1 MRSSFIVLIFMSM
14 CMVLQA
20 QQTGNFWTKKDPGK
34 VDLKDRIDYSADIK
48 DFSTF
53 ILDETALID
62 SVDDVPERFSG
73 ISSSTLIK
81 MPDGK
86 GGFINFKLYESNLL
100 PASWDDKYTELRSFY
115 GISGNTSLRLT
126 QTPQGFYGMIQK
138 PQGHI
143 LINPL
148 TDNAYM
154 VFEKE
159 KAATTPETWM
169 NCQFD
174 EQLPVDLSV
183 QDIFQDYENKIVDD
197 GLLRTYELA
206 VATTGEYAQF
216 HISEADAQNAAFD
229 EQMQVVL
236 SAIAVTIDRVN
247 SIYERDFAIT
257 LELID
262 ENDDIVYFDESDDP
276 YSNFSAGAMLSENQN
291 NIDNVIG
298 FSNYDIGHVFS
309 TGGGGVASLGSV
321 CTSSKARG
329 VTGLANPIGDPF
341 DIDYVAHEMGHQFGA
356 THTFNNSC
364 NTNRT
369 DATAFEPGSGNTIM
383 AYAGICPPNIQN
395 NSDAVFHI
403 ASVSQVF
410 NFIQQSSGSQCGSL
424 NTINNDPP
432 VINSPVA
439 DKTIPY
445 GTPFVLEADATDP
458 NNDVLTYNWEQL
470 DNEISV
476 QPPDSLSLNGPN
488 FRSLLPKDGPKR
500 FFPKYELVLDGALSS
515 EWEVLPWTNRNM
527 VFGVLI
533 RDNNPLGGQTVEDIV
548 NLSVADAGP
557 FEVTSQDAEGINWQP
572 GSTATITWNVNGTD
586 ANGINTAAVDILL
599 STDAGITYDT
609 VLASNVTND
618 GSHTITVPDLQ
629 AAFCR
634 LKVQPVDNYYYAIN
648 STDFAI
654 DTVVSNDCDVYTD
667 DTAAA
672 IPDGAAPNTA
682 GSPLTKTL
690 SISEDNTIE
699 SVEISVE
706 ITHDWIN
713 DLVIELES
721 PEGTTITLWDR
732 NCGGED
738 DMNVTFSSAATEI
751 PNDCSSPFTG
761 TFKVADANTGLDE
774 LLGESMLGDWELT
787 ITDFWDADAGT
798 LESWSI
804 DVCYTSI
811 LSTQEIED
819 MPDFSITPNPATDN
833 ILVRLLNNANDDL
846 NIKFYD
852 MNGRLVK
859 TAKVQEQET
868 ESNIDISELSSGVY
882 FIRVDDLQRSTT
894 EKLIIR

>member
-1 MRSSFIVLIFMSM
+1 
-14 CMVLQA
+14 
-20 QQTGNFWTKKDPGK
+20 
-34 VDLKDRIDYSADIK
+34 
-48 DFSTF
+48 
-53 ILDETALID
+53 
-62 SVDDVPERFSG
+62 
-73 ISSSTLIK
+73 
-81 MPDGK
+81 
-86 GGFINFKLYESNLL
+86 
-100 PASWDDKYTELRSFY
+100 
-115 GISGNTSLRLT
+115 
-126 QTPQGFYGMIQK
+126 
-138 PQGHI
+138 
-143 LINPL
+143 
-148 TDNAYM
+148 
-154 VFEKE
+154 
-159 KAATTPETWM
+159 
-169 NCQFD
+169 
-174 EQLPVDLSV
+174 
-183 QDIFQDYENKIVDD
+183 
-197 GLLRTYELA
+197 
-206 VATTGEYAQF
+206 
-216 HISEADAQNAAFD
+216 
-229 EQMQVVL
+229 
-236 SAIAVTIDRVN
+236 
-247 SIYERDFAIT
+247 
-257 LELID
+257 
-262 ENDDIVYFDESDDP
+262 
-276 YSNFSAGAMLSENQN
+276 
-291 NIDNVIG
+291 
-298 FSNYDIGHVFS
+298 
-309 TGGGGVASLGSV
+309 
-321 CTSSKARG
+321 
-329 VTGLANPIGDPF
+329 
-341 DIDYVAHEMGHQFGA
+341 
-356 THTFNNSC
+356 
-364 NTNRT
+364 
-369 DATAFEPGSGNTIM
+369 
-383 AYAGICPPNIQN
+383 
-395 NSDAVFHI
+395 
-403 ASVSQVF
+403 
-410 NFIQQSSGSQCGSL
+410 
-424 NTINNDPP
+424 
-432 VINSPVA
+432 
-439 DKTIPY
+439 
-445 GTPFVLEADATDP
+445 
-458 NNDVLTYNWEQL
+458 
-470 DNEISV
+470 
-476 QPPDSLSLNGPN
+476 
-488 FRSLLPKDGPKR
+488 
-500 FFPKYELVLDGALSS
+500 
-515 EWEVLPWTNRNM
+515 M

-533 RDNNPLGGQTVEDIV
+533 RDNDPLGGQTVEDIV

-586 ANGINTAAVDILL
+586 ANGINTSAVDILL

-609 VLASNVTND
+609 VLASNVAND

-654 DTVVSNDCDVYTD
+654 NTVVSTDCDVYTD
-667 DTAAA
+667 DTDAA
-672 IPDGAAPNTA
+672 IPDGTAPNTA

-699 SVEISVE
+699 SLEVSVE
-706 ITHDWIN
+706 ITHGWIN
-713 DLVIELES
+713 DLVIQLKS

-859 TAKVQEQET
+859 TTKVQEQET